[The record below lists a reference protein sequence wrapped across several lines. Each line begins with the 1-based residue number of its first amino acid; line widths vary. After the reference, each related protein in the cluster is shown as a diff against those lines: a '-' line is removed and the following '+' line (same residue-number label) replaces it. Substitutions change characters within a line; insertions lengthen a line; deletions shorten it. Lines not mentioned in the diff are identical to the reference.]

1 MNSYLSALQSMVT
14 TGKEVF
20 IAPGSVVI
28 GRVHLSDYTSVWYNA
43 VIRADHDSIHIGAYT
58 NIQDGCIL
66 HVDEGVPLTVGVRNV
81 IGHGAILHGCT
92 IGDGNL
98 IGMRATI
105 MNHAV
110 IGNGCIIGAH
120 ALVTEGMH
128 IPDYSLVL
136 GSPARIVKTLSPE
149 KVAAIQ
155 TGVQSYTEEAAR
167 YLQQPAPGN

>member
-1 MNSYLSALQSMVT
+1 MVT
-14 TGKEVF
+14 TGQEVF
-20 IAPGSVVI
+20 IAPGAVVI
-28 GRVHLSDYTSVWYNA
+28 GRVHLGDFSSVWYHA

-66 HVDEGVPLTVGVRNV
+66 HVDEGVPLTVGTRNV

-120 ALVTEGMH
+120 ALVTEGMQ
-128 IPDYSLVL
+128 IPDHSLVL
-136 GSPARIVKTLSPE
+136 GAPARIVKTLTPE

-155 TGVQSYTEEAAR
+155 AGVESYADEAAR
-167 YLQQPAPGN
+167 YLQHPTTGK